1 MAPRSNLKQCIRLLA
16 SRLESTTELIALKL
30 VMKDEVLKTRHS
42 LLSLYLRSLLV
53 LRQNYLFEEF
63 KYRRITGCSKGVSRM
78 DQNDDQSNCPF
89 V

>member
-30 VMKDEVLKTRHS
+30 VMKDEVLQTRHS
-42 LLSLYLRSLLV
+42 LLSLYLRSLHV
-53 LRQNYLFEEF
+53 LHQNYLFEEF